1 VFNGA
6 IGVMVA
12 ATLVAFSPPGGY
24 FFAIIFLIWAW
35 LLAGVT
41 WLARFIGVVVV
52 RRRKGRWAAWLFAPV
67 VVVVSAVAI
76 RLDGPFLVRFHLSE
90 PAMTRFAKQ
99 SLGQPASTSPRRIG
113 LWEVG
118 RVETF
123 DGGVRFT
130 VGGAGFIDED
140 GFAYTPRGRPPT
152 RGDDSY
158 EHLDGPWYL
167 WHWHF

>member
-1 VFNGA
+1 
-6 IGVMVA
+6 MA
-12 ATLVAFSPPGGY
+12 ATLIAFSPPGGY
-24 FFAIIFLIWAW
+24 FFVIILLFWAW

-41 WLARFIGVVVV
+41 WLARFIGVFLV
-52 RRRKGRWAAWLFAPV
+52 RRTKERWASWLFAPV

-76 RLDGPFLVRFHLSE
+76 QLDGPLLVRFRLSE
-90 PAMTRFAKQ
+90 PAMTRFTEQAR
-99 SLGQPASTSPRRIG
+99 GEPAPTSPTRVG

-130 VGGAGFIDED
+130 VAGAGFIDDD
-140 GFAYTPRGRPPT
+140 GFAYSPAGRPPT

-158 EHLDGPWYL
+158 QHLDGPWYL
-167 WHWHF
+167 WHRRF